1 MGEEDPTAQQE
12 VLPSSDSPNDEKE
25 DSSSDAASKPMTAFW
40 KQAQRVL
47 ATPPDAL
54 PEVLQSLGGVI
65 ADFFERD
72 GDNIEKHE
80 VLAALAQ
87 VGVAK
92 DAYPALERAILA
104 PSPAAEE
111 AAEHSNKRA
120 GAASRGSTPAA
131 QKKKKGGA
139 QSRGGTPAKRG
150 ATPSKKKQG
159 SSKGDK
165 GKGKQGRST
174 SSSNGSK
181 NGKAAEEDEVVFSV
195 HQFQRLVV
203 LALQEALEGFRVAA
217 LREMRPATIISESD
231 VAHLRALTSPW
242 EQVEQLASQLG
253 ESDHRANLRSGITVD
268 FFAHHLLKCFEA
280 EVDDLRTALF
290 LTVMRRVLDAADEAG
305 WSSPEASFED
315 FKRCFVPYCEK
326 GAGGEYDPF
335 TVEQA
340 RTLTA
345 HVAETFF
352 RFFSS
357 FKYAFTQ
364 DRDRD
369 QVTDAVF
376 VEEPLA
382 PRPLGEATPL

>member
-1 MGEEDPTAQQE
+1 MGENAPAAAQQE
-12 VLPSSDSPNDEKE
+12 VLPSSESPADGEKNA
-25 DSSSDAASKPMTAFW
+25 STYNAATSKPMTAFW

-47 ATPPDAL
+47 AAPADVL

-87 VGVAK
+87 VGVDK
-92 DAYPALERAILA
+92 DAYPALERAVLA
-104 PSPAAEE
+104 PPPSAGAAAAEQTD
-111 AAEHSNKRA
+111 KRA
-120 GAASRGSTPAA
+120 GGGPSRGSTPAA
-131 QKKKKGGA
+131 KKNKKGGA

-150 ATPSKKKQG
+150 TTPAKKQ
-159 SSKGDK
+159 STKGDK
-165 GKGKQGRST
+165 GKGKQG
-174 SSSNGSK
+174 SSSSSGA
-181 NGKAAEEDEVVFSV
+181 NGKTAEEVVFSV

-217 LREMRPATIISESD
+217 VREMRPDTIISEDD
-231 VAHLRALTSPW
+231 VAKLRALTSPW
-242 EQVEQLASQLG
+242 EQVDQLARLLG

-280 EVDDLRTALF
+280 QVDDLRTALF
-290 LTVMRRVLDAADEAG
+290 LTVMRQVLDATDEAG
-305 WSSPEASFED
+305 WPSPEASFED
-315 FKRCFVPYCEK
+315 FKRCFVPFCEK

-364 DRDRD
+364 DRDKD

-382 PRPLGEATPL
+382 PRPLGEATAL